1 MLDPNLEK
9 ESTAM
14 ADLLGTSYPLLDVFF
29 TTLWIV
35 GFVLWIW
42 LVIAI
47 FTDLFRDHAM
57 SGWAKAAWILFVLIL
72 PVIGVLTY
80 LIARGGA
87 MRERAVEDAKAQ
99 EQATREYIRSVA
111 GSEGSATTADE
122 LSKLAS
128 LRDQGVISQQE
139 FEEQKNRLLSNAA

>member
-80 LIARGGA
+80 LIARGGS
-87 MRERAVEDAKAQ
+87 MRERAAEDAKAQ

>member
-1 MLDPNLEK
+1 
-9 ESTAM
+9 M
-14 ADLLGTSYPLLDVFF
+14 ANQLATSYPLLDVFF

-80 LIARGGA
+80 LIARGGS
-87 MRERAVEDAKAQ
+87 MRERAAEDAKAQ

-139 FEEQKNRLLSNAA
+139 FEEQKNRLLSSAA

>member
-1 MLDPNLEK
+1 
-9 ESTAM
+9 M
-14 ADLLGTSYPLLDVFF
+14 ATLLGTSYPMLDVFF

-57 SGWAKAAWILFVLIL
+57 SGWVKALWILFVIVL
-72 PVIGVLTY
+72 PVIGVLAY
-80 LIARGGA
+80 LIVRGGA

-99 EQATREYIRSVA
+99 EQATREYIQSVA
-111 GSEGSATTADE
+111 GADGSHTTADE
-122 LSKLAS
+122 LTKLAA
-128 LRDQGVISQQE
+128 LRDKGVISQQE
-139 FEEQKNRLLSNAA
+139 FEEQKNRLLSSAA

>member
-1 MLDPNLEK
+1 
-9 ESTAM
+9 M
-14 ADLLGTSYPLLDVFF
+14 ASLLGTSYPLLDVFF

-111 GSEGSATTADE
+111 GSEGTATTADE

-139 FEEQKNRLLSNAA
+139 FEEQKNRLLSSAA

>member
-1 MLDPNLEK
+1 
-9 ESTAM
+9 M
-14 ADLLGTSYPLLDVFF
+14 ANQLATSYPLLDVFF

-111 GSEGSATTADE
+111 GGEGTATTADE

-139 FEEQKNRLLSNAA
+139 FEEQKNRLLSSAA

>member
-1 MLDPNLEK
+1 
-9 ESTAM
+9 M
-14 ADLLGTSYPLLDVFF
+14 ASLLGSSYPLLDVFF

-42 LVIAI
+42 LVIAV

-57 SGWAKAAWILFVLIL
+57 NGWVKALWIVFVIVL
-72 PVIGVLTY
+72 PIIGVLTY

-99 EQATREYIRSVA
+99 EQATREYIQSVA
-111 GSEGSATTADE
+111 GADGSPTKADE
-122 LSKLAS
+122 LTKLAA
-128 LRDQGVISQQE
+128 LRDKGVISQQE
-139 FEEQKNRLLSNAA
+139 FEEQKNRILSSAA